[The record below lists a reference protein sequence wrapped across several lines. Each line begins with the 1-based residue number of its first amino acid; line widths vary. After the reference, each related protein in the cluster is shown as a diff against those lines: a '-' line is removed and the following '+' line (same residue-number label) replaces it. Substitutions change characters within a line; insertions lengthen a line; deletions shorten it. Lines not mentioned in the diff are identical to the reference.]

1 MGGAAH
7 WGFVIASYAVT
18 AAVLLG
24 LIVAVVIDLRRQK
37 QRVADL
43 EAAGGPRRAPVS
55 DRRP

>member
-7 WGFVIASYAVT
+7 WGFVIASYAIT

-24 LIVAVVIDLRRQK
+24 LIVAIVFDLRRQK

-43 EAAGGPRRAPVS
+43 EAAGGRRRAPAA
-55 DRRP
+55 DRRA